1 MDDLFQ
7 ELITALSEAQ
17 VAVEDEV
24 ANRLNPQPG
33 DEDEFAR
40 LAKTVG
46 EFSAQADGLL
56 VMMLEREAPADM
68 IDTAGTLADFFDEA
82 KERLSRR
89 MMRQA

>member
-17 VAVEDEV
+17 VAVEDEM
-24 ANRLNPQPG
+24 AIRLNLQPG
-33 DEDEFAR
+33 NEEEFAR

-46 EFSAQADGLL
+46 EFSTQADGLL

-68 IDTAGTLADFFDEA
+68 IDTAGTLADFFEHA
-82 KERLSRR
+82 KDQLSRR
-89 MMRQA
+89 MVRQA

>member
-1 MDDLFQ
+1 MEDLFQ

-24 ANRLNPQPG
+24 ANRLKPQPG
-33 DEDEFAR
+33 DEEGFAR
-40 LAKTVG
+40 LAATVG
-46 EFSAQADGLL
+46 EFSTQADGLL

-82 KERLSRR
+82 KDRLSRR
-89 MMRQA
+89 MVRQE